1 MMDSIDFTVARIK
14 SMWGARVT
22 PEFLAEIAFL
32 YDHFVKTGTKE
43 PVIDLGM
50 KLMIPFEQV
59 GEIVAH
65 AMEEG
70 FISAPKRGT
79 WGGTITK
86 KSLKILGQIEPQKR
100 KKRIDSLVCPSC
112 GEKTLKKIVYGMP
125 GEDFDFQKNFVG
137 GCIPASEDI
146 GCKNCEWV
154 GMRASLE
161 KENS

>member
-32 YDHFVKTGTKE
+32 YDHIVRTGTKE

-65 AMEEG
+65 AIEEG

-100 KKRIDSLVCPSC
+100 RKRIDRNRHDADCRKDCESANPTNSRQTKVFN
-112 GEKTLKKIVYGMP
+112 GWWLKNQNADKPEYRH
-125 GEDFDFQKNFVG
+125 K
-137 GCIPASEDI
+137 
-146 GCKNCEWV
+146 
-154 GMRASLE
+154 
-161 KENS
+161 